1 MSEMKVLLVDDE
13 VEFVETL
20 SKRLKMRDLKADTV
34 HDGEHAVSFVEKE
47 EPDVMVLDLR
57 MPGMDGMDVL
67 RNIKKAY
74 PGTQVIIL
82 TAHGTDKD
90 KEEAEK
96 LGVSAFLKK
105 PVEIETLVDHIKQA
119 YKKKVE
125 KSMSAIA
132 FAEEGEFNTAREL
145 MKEED
150 NKNKAE

>member
-13 VEFVETL
+13 VDFVKTL
-20 SKRLKMRDLKADTV
+20 AQRLKMRDLKADTV

-67 RNIKKAY
+67 RQIKKAY
-74 PGTQVIIL
+74 PSTQVIIL

-96 LGVSAFLKK
+96 LGVFAFLKK
-105 PVEIETLVDHIKQA
+105 PVEIETLVDHIKEA
-119 YKKKVE
+119 YKKKLE
-125 KSMSAIA
+125 KAMSAVA
-132 FAEEGEFNTAREL
+132 FAEEGEFDTAREM
-145 MKEED
+145 MKEEEND
-150 NKNKAE
+150 KK

>member
-13 VEFVETL
+13 VDFVKTL
-20 SKRLKMRDLKADTV
+20 AQRLKMRDLKADTV

-67 RNIKKAY
+67 RQIKKAY
-74 PGTQVIIL
+74 PSTQVIIL

-96 LGVSAFLKK
+96 LGVFAFLKK
-105 PVEIETLVDHIKQA
+105 PVEIETLVDHIKEA
-119 YKKKVE
+119 YKKKLE
-125 KSMSAIA
+125 KAMSAVA
-132 FAEEGEFNTAREL
+132 FAEEGEFDTAREM
-145 MKEED
+145 MKEEE
-150 NKNKAE
+150 NEKK